1 MEESKE
7 EPKEG
12 TFKKMSKEEMMGV
25 IEEVDTFDLDTE
37 GIDTRILTY
46 VDFLDALVRVAAN
59 YPFGDHE
66 EYQTMDQKL
75 GYLVEKLKDK
85 YGPLSDGFIKSL
97 DKKDKELDFPCKM
110 VVNDDS
116 DMEGEYGEGEE
127 EEY

>member
-1 MEESKE
+1 
-7 EPKEG
+7 
-12 TFKKMSKEEMMGV
+12 
-25 IEEVDTFDLDTE
+25 LDTE
-37 GIDTRILTY
+37 GLDTRILTY

-75 GYLVEKLKDK
+75 TYLVEKLKEK
-85 YGPLSDGFIKSL
+85 YGSLGKGFSNSQKT
-97 DKKDKELDFPCKM
+97 KDEELDFPCKM